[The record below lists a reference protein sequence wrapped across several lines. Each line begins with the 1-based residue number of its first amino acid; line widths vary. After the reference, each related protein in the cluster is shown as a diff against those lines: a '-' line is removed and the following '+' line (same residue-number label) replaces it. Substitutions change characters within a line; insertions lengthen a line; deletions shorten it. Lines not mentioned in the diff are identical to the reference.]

1 MAASMTASAP
11 NQTAYDRATFAPS
24 RRHSVLV
31 TDGEQRSALAAVRA
45 LGRAGHRITVCS
57 TRARCLAGA
66 SRYADEVARVPDS
79 LRDPQSFIEHLSLL
93 VRRSNI
99 DVVIP
104 MTDASMLAALE
115 GADQLAPAII
125 PVAEIEP
132 YRAVSDKEG
141 VLKVAPRFG
150 IAVPAQRTLTLD
162 HARAIDEFEISYPI
176 VVKPARSV
184 GEHGGRRS
192 HFCVSYARNATELT
206 SVVRSADPAAFPLL
220 LQQRVVGPG
229 VGVFLL
235 LWDGETIAAFSHR
248 RLREKP
254 PSGGVSVYRESI
266 AADPDLVA
274 RSRALLE
281 HFGWRGVAM
290 IEYKIDERTGIP
302 YLMEINGRFWGSLQ
316 LAVDAGVDFPNLLL
330 SVAVDGERP
339 STPEYRV
346 GVRSRWWW
354 GDVDQLITRLRR
366 SARAL
371 TLPEN
376 SPTRWQAVREFL
388 RVGDSADRNEILQLD
403 DPWPFVRETIDWFQK
418 K

>member
-1 MAASMTASAP
+1 MTASAP
-11 NQTAYDRATFAPS
+11 SPTAHDRAKPAPV
-24 RRHSVLV
+24 RHSVLV
-31 TDGEQRSALAAVRA
+31 TDGEQRSALAVVRA
-45 LGRAGHRITVCS
+45 LGRAGHKITVCS
-57 TRARCLAGA
+57 ARSRCLAGA
-66 SRYADEVARVPDS
+66 SRYADEVARVPDP
-79 LRDPQSFIEHLSLL
+79 LRDSQSFIKHLSVL

-115 GADQLAPAII
+115 GADQLAPAVL
-125 PVAEIEP
+125 PVAELER

-141 VLKVAPRFG
+141 VLGVASRFG
-150 IAVPAQRTLTLD
+150 IAVPAQRTLALD
-162 HARAIDEFEISYPI
+162 DAHAIDEFDMAYPV

-184 GEHGGRRS
+184 GEHGGRRA
-192 HFCVSYARNATELT
+192 HFSVRYARNATELT
-206 SVVRSADPAAFPLL
+206 RIVQSTDPAAFPLL

-235 LWDGETIAAFSHR
+235 VWEGETIATFSHR

-281 HFGWRGVAM
+281 HFDWRGVAM
-290 IEYKIDERTGIP
+290 IEYKIDERTGTP

-316 LAVDAGVDFPNLLL
+316 LAIDAGVDFPNLLL
-330 SVAVDGERP
+330 SVAVDGEDP
-339 STPEYRV
+339 SVSEYRI

-354 GDVDQLITRLRR
+354 GDVDQLVTRLRR
-366 SARAL
+366 SAQTLA
-371 TLPEN
+371 LPEN
-376 SPTRWQAVREFL
+376 APTRWQAVREFM
-388 RVGDSADRNEILQLD
+388 RPGSDADRNEILQLD
-403 DPWPFVRETIDWFQK
+403 DPWPFVRETIDWLRNK
-418 K
+418 